1 MNEMQMEKL
10 RLKDPWISQFVT
22 SYDLGLLTFHL
33 VSFKQTVLAMVILSH
48 EDPLPLFI

>member
-10 RLKDPWISQFVT
+10 RFIDAWISQFVI

-33 VSFKQTVLAMVILSH
+33 LSFKQIVLAMVILSH